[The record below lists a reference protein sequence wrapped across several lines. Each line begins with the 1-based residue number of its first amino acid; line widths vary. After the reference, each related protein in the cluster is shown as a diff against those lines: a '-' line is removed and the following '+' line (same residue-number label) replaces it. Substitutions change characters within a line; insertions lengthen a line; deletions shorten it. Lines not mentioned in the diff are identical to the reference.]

1 MKASTSRRYI
11 VYNKEVKQN
20 IHKLP
25 LPRNE
30 ATAVFHVR
38 CFIPIDKFL

>member
-1 MKASTSRRYI
+1 MNKDTSRRYI
-11 VYNKEVKQN
+11 VYDKDVKQN

-30 ATAVFHVR
+30 ATAVFHV
-38 CFIPIDKFL
+38 